1 MMGKEKSNLK
11 TFFNMYE
18 NICRGAKTFFSLVNT
33 NFQLI

>member
-18 NICRGAKTFFSLVNT
+18 NICSGKKIFFLAG
-33 NFQLI
+33 